1 MNLDKKLYT
10 LKYSPDTESHLKPD
24 FEQCKLCIT
33 KCCVNICPAQ
43 VYEWNEETQELIV
56 NFENCLRAPM
66 SQLAIPE
73 RHKRRHLQTRL
84 GPRRTGY
91 SATNYLNTTPI
102 IQLRSGKYSYQQLR

>member
-56 NFENCLRAPM
+56 NFENCLGLPASANVSTGNTRKAQKASPSNKARSSPDGVFCHQLFKHDTNHSAP
-66 SQLAIPE
+66 QW
-73 RHKRRHLQTRL
+73 
-84 GPRRTGY
+84 
-91 SATNYLNTTPI
+91 
-102 IQLRSGKYSYQQLR
+102 